1 MTATSS
7 RFFDEIAKL
16 MSNASGAA
24 QGVRKEIDTMVQN
37 QVERVLNNLNVVKRE
52 EFDVVRD
59 MAEKARTEN
68 VKLAERI
75 AELEKAIAAGGG
87 DGSEWHSGS
96 GEDGRVDQHD
106 VGHRQKGGDA
116 GQNLGAP
123 VGSQAREF
131 KVAFESI
138 EHRRVHLGEHTAD
151 TGDNSKP

>member
-59 MAEKARTEN
+59 MAEKARIEN
-68 VKLAERI
+68 AKLAERI
-75 AELEKAIAAGGG
+75 AELEKKLAT
-87 DGSEWHSGS
+87 
-96 GEDGRVDQHD
+96 
-106 VGHRQKGGDA
+106 
-116 GQNLGAP
+116 N
-123 VGSQAREF
+123 
-131 KVAFESI
+131 
-138 EHRRVHLGEHTAD
+138 
-151 TGDNSKP
+151 